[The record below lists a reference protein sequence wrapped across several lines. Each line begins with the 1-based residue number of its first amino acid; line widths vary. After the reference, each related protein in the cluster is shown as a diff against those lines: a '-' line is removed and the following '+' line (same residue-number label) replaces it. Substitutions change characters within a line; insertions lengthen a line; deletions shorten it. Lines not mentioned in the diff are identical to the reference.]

1 MIKTEEPVDV
11 EVPPVA
17 EAVPP
22 VAETI
27 TVMLFPAPAS
37 VSNRV
42 DCRLQSRNGPQR
54 SQQLKDKSIFLSC
67 RLYAYLEDSH
77 GIL

>member
-17 EAVPP
+17 DAVPP

-27 TVMLFPAPAS
+27 TVMLFPDPAS

-42 DCRLQSRNGPQR
+42 DCRLQSQNGP
-54 SQQLKDKSIFLSC
+54 KV
-67 RLYAYLEDSH
+67 H
-77 GIL
+77 NN

>member
-17 EAVPP
+17 DAVPP

-27 TVMLFPAPAS
+27 TVMLFPEPAS

-42 DCRLQSRNGPQR
+42 DCRLQ
-54 SQQLKDKSIFLSC
+54 
-67 RLYAYLEDSH
+67 
-77 GIL
+77 

>member
-1 MIKTEEPVDV
+1 MWTMLIKTEEPVDV

-27 TVMLFPAPAS
+27 TVMLFPDPAS

-42 DCRLQSRNGPQR
+42 DCRLQSQNGP
-54 SQQLKDKSIFLSC
+54 KV
-67 RLYAYLEDSH
+67 H
-77 GIL
+77 NN